1 MTKQNTIASLDTL
14 VRLRSSE
21 VERLQA
27 EMARQEAT
35 RARYQNSVE
44 RLTELAEGSGPSGKP
59 AGTPAGKLALSPALA
74 VNCGNYKQAVFAL
87 ADSHRTDLHLH
98 EANMAVSQRNLAQAW
113 GRRELL
119 GKVLAQHEAAFA
131 REQDRAE
138 RKREDEIATQSWLA
152 GRADQAVK

>member
-27 EMARQEAT
+27 DMARQEAT
-35 RARYQNSVE
+35 RARYRNSVE
-44 RLTELAEGSGPSGKP
+44 RLTDLAVGSGPS
-59 AGTPAGKLALSPALA
+59 ATPEAKLSPALA

-152 GRADQAVK
+152 GRADPADR